1 MERENIDD
9 YFLRI
14 VDVIGSRGTCN
25 RGRSGC
31 VIVKDKNIISTGYVG
46 APHGLDHCDD
56 SGHIIIDNHCVRST
70 HAEQN
75 ALINA
80 AKNGTK
86 TDGAT
91 LYCTMFPCFA
101 CCKMIINAG
110 IKRVVVGNDYHDS
123 KESKKAFF
131 LSGIDVVLVNSEVK
145 EYEK

>member
-1 MERENIDD
+1 MEREHIDS

-14 VDVIGSRGTCN
+14 VEVVGSRGTCD

-31 VIVKDKNIISTGYVG
+31 VIVKDKNILSTGYVG

-56 SGHIIIDNHCVRST
+56 VGHFIIDNHCLRST

-80 AKNGTK
+80 AKNGVK
-86 TDGAT
+86 LDGAT
-91 LYCTMFPCFA
+91 LYCTMYPCFS

-110 IKRVVVGNDYHDS
+110 IERVVAQNDYHES
-123 KESKKAFF
+123 EESKNAFF
-131 LSGIDVVLVNSEVK
+131 LAKINTTLMNREIK
-145 EYEK
+145 KY